1 MEYYAK
7 SKTEELL
14 EKEKRKLIDLLQRT
28 EEMLAED
35 LTESEKKAIEQSI
48 YRIENTVC
56 EKQKTL
62 KAHEEEIV
70 ACAKTFFEKYGHYFT
85 EKERKLVIEA
95 CRLHDLGKVN
105 QIFQSIVS
113 PERKKE
119 TDVQQIPHGF
129 LSALSVNYR
138 EFREWSAEFLEDDFR
153 AVITAIYYHHD
164 REDHYD
170 ADEIQKYAKDYYLN
184 ELEQYAGKK
193 LRKLYVSNLGKLL
206 FRNMGTEEKLRISE
220 TEWEKYLLIK
230 GLLNKFDYA
239 VSAG

>member
-7 SKTEELL
+7 SKTKELL
-14 EKEKRKLIDLLQRT
+14 EKEKRKLIDLLQRA

-48 YRIENTVC
+48 YRIENTIC

-138 EFREWSAEFLEDDFR
+138 EFREWSAEFSEDDFR
-153 AVITAIYYHHD
+153 AAITVIYYQD
-164 REDHYD
+164 R
-170 ADEIQKYAKDYYLN
+170 KS
-184 ELEQYAGKK
+184 
-193 LRKLYVSNLGKLL
+193 V
-206 FRNMGTEEKLRISE
+206 
-220 TEWEKYLLIK
+220 
-230 GLLNKFDYA
+230 
-239 VSAG
+239 V